1 MNMSIW
7 APMSVLEISMCLFIR
22 FELQGGCFMPSHNSP
37 ITFLLEKIFSWLQ
50 KYSAVSNALLG

>member
-37 ITFLLEKIFSWLQ
+37 ITFLLEKIFSWL
-50 KYSAVSNALLG
+50 